1 MSRSVPTASITPS
14 HFPTSPLAFRSADAD
29 QQARVRAFADKQA
42 AAATAAR
49 DRLADLWAAATTH
62 TDRATALRTVHTE
75 LVAWRHDLAAAAA
88 GRLGQGIAYDAAR
101 FRTPIAA
108 NTNYDRLG
116 AVGRLRDG
124 AEWNPDTRTYTG
136 GRTTPA
142 YEAMLRFGQAA
153 ESRFALDHDVLQNWV
168 VLSDGR
174 RIPGNRIV
182 RGEAAQGIAEE
193 LTARVAARGIDVSRM
208 ETGGTPIYTA
218 TPAPQDST
226 VLFAAALDVLADP
239 DLTPETYL
247 TARYCLFQAPQTKKG
262 SDAVNRT
269 FIVAVGALALG
280 DAAPPLPAD
289 IDLRC
294 YVLGQAAACCP

>member
-1 MSRSVPTASITPS
+1 MPTASITPS

-29 QQARVRAFADKQA
+29 QQAPVCTFADEQA
-42 AAATAAR
+42 VAATAAR
-49 DRLADLWAAATTH
+49 DRLADLWAAATTRV
-62 TDRATALRTVHTE
+62 DRAAALRAVHTE
-75 LVAWRHDLAAAAA
+75 LVAWRYELASAAA
-88 GRLGQGIAYDAAR
+88 GRLGQGIAYDAER

-116 AVGRLRDG
+116 VTGRLRDG
-124 AEWNPDTRTYTG
+124 AQWDPPTRTYVG
-136 GRTTPA
+136 GLATPA
-142 YEAMLRFGQAA
+142 YEAMLRYGQAA
-153 ESRFALDHDVLQNWV
+153 EARFALDDVGGDVLQNWV
-168 VLSDGR
+168 VLPDGR

-182 RGEAAQGIAEE
+182 RGQAARAIAEE

-208 ETGGTPIYTA
+208 ETGGNPIYTA
-218 TPAPQDST
+218 TPAPQDSQA
-226 VLFAAALDVLADP
+226 LFAAALETLADP
-239 DLTPETYL
+239 GLTLETYL
-247 TARYCLFQAPQTKKG
+247 TGRYALFQAPQTKKG

-280 DAAPPLPAD
+280 DTAAALPAD